1 MLDRTEL
8 GWLRHQRKSPGQSD
22 LFSAFWTISAS
33 MKRSAT
39 LRAANIWYTTVNAAS
54 DDLTAAA
61 TAGTAHAI

>member
-1 MLDRTEL
+1 
-8 GWLRHQRKSPGQSD
+8 
-22 LFSAFWTISAS
+22 

-39 LRAANIWYTTVNAAS
+39 LLRTANVWRTTVNAAS